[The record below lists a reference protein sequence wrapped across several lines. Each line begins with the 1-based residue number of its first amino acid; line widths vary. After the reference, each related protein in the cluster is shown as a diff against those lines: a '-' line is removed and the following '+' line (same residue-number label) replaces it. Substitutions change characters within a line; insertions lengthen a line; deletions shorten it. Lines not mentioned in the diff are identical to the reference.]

1 VQDFIEHGVNGSLFD
16 FFDTATLAELV
27 EDAVR
32 NRPAHAPLREAARR
46 TVVERC
52 DLQRVCLPQWRAM
65 LSTLMEQPV

>member
-1 VQDFIEHGVNGSLFD
+1 MIDGTPLPLLG
-16 FFDTATLAELV
+16 AETQLRA
-27 EDAVR
+27 DAVR
-32 NRPAHAPLREAARR
+32 NRAAHAGLREAARR